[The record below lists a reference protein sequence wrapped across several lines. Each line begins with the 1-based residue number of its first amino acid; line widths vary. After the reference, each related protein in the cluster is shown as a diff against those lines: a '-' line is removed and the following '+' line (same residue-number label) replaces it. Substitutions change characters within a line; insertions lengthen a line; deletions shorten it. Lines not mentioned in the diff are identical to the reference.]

1 MLRLMKLWIDDVR
14 SAPRGYYW
22 CKKTK
27 EAINIIEYYIHNESW
42 IDPIEI
48 LDMDH
53 DAGDYAEFYG
63 GDYIN
68 ILNWMEQ
75 YYPNHCIPIHIHS
88 MNPVGVQNMR
98 AIIQRNGWK
107 EVK

>member
-1 MLRLMKLWIDDVR
+1 MKLWIDDIR
-14 SAPRGYYW
+14 PAPDGYYW
-22 CKKTK
+22 CKRVK
-27 EAINIIEYYIHNESW
+27 EAINIIQYYKGNESW

-48 LDMDH
+48 IDMDH

-68 ILNWMEQ
+68 ILKWMEQ
-75 YYPNHCIPIHIHS
+75 NYANHNIPIRIHS

-98 AIIQRNGWK
+98 TIIQYNGWT